1 MKDCCQ
7 PDAPKGKFR
16 RLLDTLTTAIIVLLM
31 GGGLVFT
38 LIHYLRG

>member
-16 RLLDTLTTAIIVLLM
+16 KAIDFITTSIILLLLGAGLLLM
-31 GGGLVFT
+31 ISRLF
-38 LIHYLRG
+38 RG